1 MNKISSIQI
10 AILALT
16 LLGIAD
22 SAYLLYEHLGHD
34 VICIGSGCSIVDDSI
49 YSEMF
54 GIPMSVMGLVSYL
67 IIFALS
73 WAGFRL
79 RNLAREWV
87 HAAIYGFALV
97 GLLYSGYL
105 TYLELFVI
113 RAICTWCVV
122 SAAIITAVFILA
134 VVRLLQSGNYLEVG
148 G

>member
-34 VICIGSGCSIVDDSI
+34 VICIGSGCSIVDASI
-49 YSEMF
+49 YSEVF
-54 GIPMSVMGLVSYL
+54 GIPMSVMGLVAYVV
-67 IIFALS
+67 IFALS
-73 WAGFRL
+73 WAGLRL
-79 RNLAREWV
+79 RNPAREWV
-87 HAAIYGFALV
+87 YSAIYGFALIGV
-97 GLLYSGYL
+97 LYSGYL